1 MMADKMMTL
10 LTGRESAD
18 AFVENLI
25 AASEDFADDHRQF
38 EEATVYFKSI
48 LPEDAVPS
56 VEDLCDAIRRQITSQ
71 VIFAGYLGFQAN
83 VDHFLNPVARTFM
96 DVEPEVYLRE
106 RVARTLPEYAS
117 AQSIIDRFR
126 EQLPPEAQE
135 RFERVVVYIAHLE
148 TVVPKIAHYEGFL
161 LGNRLLPYVLPG
173 YHPDGILTTCYCG
186 MYMEWRCCVGGGDDS
201 DHHGNTLFES

>member
-1 MMADKMMTL
+1 MMANKMMAL
-10 LTGRESAD
+10 LTGREGVD

-25 AASEDFADDHRQF
+25 AASEDFAENHRQF
-38 EEATVYFKSI
+38 EEAIAHFKST
-48 LPEDAVPS
+48 LPEGATPS
-56 VEDLCDAIRRQITSQ
+56 ADDLCDAIRRQITAQ

-83 VDHFLNPVARTFM
+83 VDHFLNPIARTFM

-117 AQSIIDRFR
+117 AKGVIDRFR
-126 EQLPPEAQE
+126 KQLPPEAQE
-135 RFERVVVYIAHLE
+135 IFESVAVYLAHLE

-173 YHPDGILTTCYCG
+173 YQPNGLLTACYG
-186 MYMEWRCCVGGGDDS
+186 DMIKEW
-201 DHHGNTLFES
+201 LW

>member
-25 AASEDFADDHRQF
+25 AASEDFAEDHRQF

-48 LPEDAVPS
+48 LPEYAAPS

-71 VIFAGYLGFQAN
+71 VIFAGHLGFQAN
-83 VDHFLNPVARTFM
+83 VDHFLNPIARTFM

-106 RVARTLPEYAS
+106 RVARTLPEYVS
-117 AQSIIDRFR
+117 AQSIIDRFH

-135 RFERVVVYIAHLE
+135 MFERVAVYIAHLE

-161 LGNRLLPYVLPG
+161 LGNWLLPYALPG
-173 YHPDGILTTCYCG
+173 YQPDRLLTACYDEILKG
-186 MYMEWRCCVGGGDDS
+186 V
-201 DHHGNTLFES
+201 

>member
-1 MMADKMMTL
+1 MANKMMAL
-10 LTGRESAD
+10 LTGREGVD

-25 AASEDFADDHRQF
+25 AASEDFAENHRQF
-38 EEATVYFKSI
+38 EEAIAHFKST
-48 LPEDAVPS
+48 LPEGATPS
-56 VEDLCDAIRRQITSQ
+56 ADDLCDAIRRQITAQ

-83 VDHFLNPVARTFM
+83 VDHFLNPIARTFM

-135 RFERVVVYIAHLE
+135 MFESVAVYIAHLE

-161 LGNRLLPYVLPG
+161 LGNELLYYVLPG
-173 YHPDGILTTCYCG
+173 YQPDVLLTACYC
-186 MYMEWRCCVGGGDDS
+186 ELLKTKAV
-201 DHHGNTLFES
+201 

>member
-1 MMADKMMTL
+1 MMMADKMMAL

-38 EEATVYFKSI
+38 EEAITHFKNT
-48 LPEDAVPS
+48 LPEDAISS
-56 VEDLCDAIRRQITSQ
+56 VDDLCEAIRRQITSQ

-83 VDHFLNPVARTFM
+83 VDHFLNPIARTFM

-117 AQSIIDRFR
+117 AQSIIDGFR

-135 RFERVVVYIAHLE
+135 MFESIDIYIAHLE

-173 YHPDGILTTCYCG
+173 YQPDGLLTACYG
-186 MYMEWRCCVGGGDDS
+186 DMIKEW
-201 DHHGNTLFES
+201 LW

>member
-1 MMADKMMTL
+1 MAL
-10 LTGRESAD
+10 LTGREGAD
-18 AFVENLI
+18 AFVESLI
-25 AASEDFADDHRQF
+25 AASEDFAEDHRQF
-38 EEATVYFKSI
+38 EEAIAHFKST
-48 LPEDAVPS
+48 LPEDTSPS
-56 VEDLCDAIRRQITSQ
+56 ADDLCDAIRRQITAQ

-135 RFERVVVYIAHLE
+135 MFESVAVYIAHLE

-173 YHPDGILTTCYCG
+173 YQPDRLMTAYYDQMQESIIIFQNY
-186 MYMEWRCCVGGGDDS
+186 
-201 DHHGNTLFES
+201 DHK

>member
-1 MMADKMMTL
+1 MMMADKMMTL

-25 AASEDFADDHRQF
+25 AASADFADDHRQF

-48 LPEDAVPS
+48 LPEDAAPS
-56 VEDLCDAIRRQITSQ
+56 VEDLCDAIRRQITAQ

-83 VDHFLNPVARTFM
+83 VDHFLNPIARTFM

-117 AQSIIDRFR
+117 AQGVIDCFR

-135 RFERVVVYIAHLE
+135 MFERVAVYIAHLE

-173 YHPDGILTTCYCG
+173 YQPNGLLTACYG
-186 MYMEWRCCVGGGDDS
+186 DMIKEW
-201 DHHGNTLFES
+201 LW